1 MRSNIVT
8 LYIVI
13 AFLLGCTQALQAVM
27 LGAMGRMRGP
37 FESAWVSILGTV
49 AILGL
54 SLAVQ
59 AATGHPPALP
69 FPFDNGW
76 VPGLVGLAS
85 AILLALALRGIPGGY
100 AITGMLAGPYI
111 ASAAFLAPRLGV
123 GLFFA
128 AVITGQ
134 LLTGVMFDNY
144 GAFGVPQR
152 PVDVPR
158 ILGILALI
166 AGVILIRGRS

>member
-8 LYIVI
+8 IYILI
-13 AFLLGCTQALQAVM
+13 AFGLGCTQALQAVM
-27 LGAMGRMRGP
+27 LGSMGRMRGP
-37 FESAWVSILGTV
+37 IESAWVSILGTV

-54 SLAVQ
+54 ALTLQ
-59 AATGHPPALP
+59 AISGHPPALP
-69 FPFDNGW
+69 FPFDNTW
-76 VPGLVGLAS
+76 VAGLVGLSA
-85 AILLALALRGIPGGY
+85 AILLILSLRGIPGGY
-100 AITGMLAGPYI
+100 AVTGMLAGPYI

-134 LLTGVMFDNY
+134 LLTGVIFDHL
-144 GAFGVPQR
+144 GVFGIPQR
-152 PVDVPR
+152 PADVPR

-166 AGVILIRGRS
+166 AGVILIRGRR